1 MYLMSCTCIGA
12 GNLTSEL
19 CVCLR
24 EQNRFHSPFPVIPLT
39 IISEYIVTMFSIRYS
54 SRLAFRHAFSLADF
68 HEDLRNLINNTRNT
82 RFRTNSQTFAVY
94 RNVLPFCAGIFVK
107 NLVIY
112 AIISLNSFKSNVEK
126 HVCFYKLWKW
136 AQVLGYLST
145 NFYEFGTYSHP
156 NVEESNNQK
165 HRINTMI
172 IHSSQ

>member
-12 GNLTSEL
+12 GNMTSEL

-68 HEDLRNLINNTRNT
+68 HEDLRNLINKTRNT
-82 RFRTNSQTFAVY
+82 RFRTNSHTFAVY

-112 AIISLNSFKSNVEK
+112 AIISLNSFKSNVEILVNMFVFINYGNEHK
-126 HVCFYKLWKW
+126 YW
-136 AQVLGYLST
+136 AIYQQIFMNLEHTLI
-145 NFYEFGTYSHP
+145 
-156 NVEESNNQK
+156 Q
-165 HRINTMI
+165 M
-172 IHSSQ
+172 